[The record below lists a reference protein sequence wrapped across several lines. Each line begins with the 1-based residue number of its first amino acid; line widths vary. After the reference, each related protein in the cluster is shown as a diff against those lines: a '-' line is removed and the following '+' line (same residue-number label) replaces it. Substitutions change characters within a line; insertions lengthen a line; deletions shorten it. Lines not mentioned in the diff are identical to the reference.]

1 MTNLKFCH
9 NKKQP
14 NRCIWY
20 SKNLKNYN
28 EKKSLKELKY
38 YTRKYSFNAKESSSL
53 RTKRDVTRRRDG
65 KRGILGLGE
74 KVPFSLALRAGLLVG
89 PGLSGH
95 LSSLHYFQ
103 SSTLEPSRTFS
114 NHFFPKIL

>member
-53 RTKRDVTRRRDG
+53 RTKRDVTCRRDG

-74 KVPFSLALRAGLLVG
+74 KVPFSLALSWSVGWARAFW
-89 PGLSGH
+89 PFEFIALSPVQHTGAIQDIFK
-95 LSSLHYFQ
+95 SL
-103 SSTLEPSRTFS
+103 
-114 NHFFPKIL
+114 FP